1 MLDPDVH
8 CRASGSQRGELVEHL
23 EPALLWLAGICAA
36 LLSVMGLFSKL
47 KAPYNALATR
57 VEDLEHKVEAN
68 QEHLEKDL
76 KRLDKQSRISQMDL
90 ESLTLILEHLATGNH
105 NQQMQDQA
113 DKIKRFMVEETTN
126 VE

>member
-1 MLDPDVH
+1 MESV
-8 CRASGSQRGELVEHL
+8 
-23 EPALLWLAGICAA
+23 EPALVWLAGICGA

-47 KAPYNALATR
+47 KAPYDALATR
-57 VEDLEHKVEAN
+57 VEGLERRVEAN

-76 KRLDKQSRISQMDL
+76 KRLDKQSRISQMGL

-113 DKIKRFMVEETTN
+113 DKMKRFMVEETTN